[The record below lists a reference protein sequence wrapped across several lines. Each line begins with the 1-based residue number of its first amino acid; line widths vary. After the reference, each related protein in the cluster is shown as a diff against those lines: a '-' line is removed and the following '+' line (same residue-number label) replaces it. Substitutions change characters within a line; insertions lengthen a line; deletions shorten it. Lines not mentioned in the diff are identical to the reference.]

1 MRTVSNLF
9 KATLA
14 SGGRTYKVY
23 ASFVLAN
30 GDTLE
35 LGSEDIWSGSVTL
48 DTATSGTGSFDVGA
62 FVMSQVS
69 FTVNNLDGG
78 YSDHYFDGARVRVD
92 LGLILTDGTE
102 ERVHLGVFNVNR
114 TNAVNSSLIQL
125 TALDNAVKFEKP
137 YALSTLT
144 YPATI
149 GTIIRDAC
157 SSCGVT
163 LNTQTWAGDDMVVQ
177 ARPEKEYSFRQ
188 IISYAAQACGLFA
201 RMNNAGYLELGWY
214 DTSALRSVDDED
226 TWEGISAALKAK
238 YHHIKSLSST
248 NINTDIIAISG
259 VSVVVGSG
267 QDTYERTVG
276 TNAYLLQIKENPLVD
291 RQNQQDALTYI
302 AANTVGM
309 EFYKFSINCLS
320 DPTIEAG
327 DLIWITDKDGK
338 DYRAPITL
346 TSFKVGSY
354 EHLECSA
361 TLPQENKS
369 YHVPAST
376 IALIKAEKAARE
388 RIDKWAER
396 QTALSELISAGY
408 GMYTTDVAQ
417 ADGSVISYMHDK
429 PTMAESSVIWTKTAE
444 GLMLSR
450 DGGATFAL
458 DSYGHALVE
467 TLTAHGVSA
476 DWINTGELVV
486 RDALGN
492 ETMYVNC
499 DTGEVRINATSFSL
513 TGKTVPQIIAEQ
525 VEDVEVGARNLL
537 FNSSFSEN
545 FDKWDKNARYELV
558 TEDGHPC
565 GHIAGGTGAYAINQ
579 DILERIK
586 DDEADQ
592 LYTVS
597 GDIKLVNYAD
607 NSGSQVPY
615 LSFYLTGHYLD
626 GSGNSKWI
634 GATRVGGTVG
644 ESSQRQFMPFSDQG
658 WVRVNYIFKFAK
670 KPSELTDMAFDIY
683 TRNWSGDLYFKNLK
697 LERGNKAT
705 DWTPAPE
712 DLQTSITNANTTA
725 QQANATANAANT
737 TAQQALDVAS
747 SAGGMSAYLD
757 NDYQSIPT
765 DADGTYTTFPEC
777 STAITVFYNSA
788 DVSAQCNYT
797 ATPSAGV
804 TGSWNASTRTYTVT
818 GMTTDSGTVTI
829 KADYN
834 NTSLSRKFSIAKV
847 KRGAAGTDGRDGT
860 DGTDGTDG
868 RGVSQVSEF
877 YQISAS
883 GTTVPSSW
891 ETTPVKPTVE
901 APYLW
906 SFMRV
911 SYTDS
916 TTADTAPRVIGN
928 YAADGQDGTNGRGVQ
943 SVTAHYGLSTSIN
956 TEPAE
961 WSDTMVMTST
971 TNKYLWSYETITYT
985 DGTTTDTTKR
995 IIGTHGA
1002 TGTAAY
1008 TYTLLISDAAIVKNS
1023 DGTLSPSTL
1032 TLTARRAQGT
1042 GAPANYS
1049 GRFKIETSTDGTTW
1063 TAAYTSS
1070 SNVATY
1076 IYTVPAGVKLI
1087 RCSLYLAGGTT
1098 TLLDSQ
1104 TVPIVAD
1111 GVDGTDG
1118 VDGVSPTIT
1127 SSKSNG
1133 VTTVTITDKNGT
1145 RTLTINDGKNGS
1157 YVKTITNYYF
1167 AASTAT
1173 GITTSTVGWT
1183 TDPASSQ
1190 AKLTAAKPYLWNYEV
1205 LKDETGKTISTTSP
1219 AVIGRYG
1226 TDGADGTN
1234 GADGANGKGIKSI
1247 TEYYALSTSTTEPVT
1262 ADFSTTVKTPTAEIR
1277 YLWNYEKIV
1286 YTDDSSTTTSK
1297 HIIGVYGESGKD
1309 GADAYTVI
1317 LTNENHVFE
1326 AGSSAAVAGSTEC
1339 GVIAYKGATRVP
1351 ATIGT
1356 ITGKV
1361 TGMTTEVKNNS
1372 TTTAAFVVNVTTSL
1386 KTISG
1391 ELSVPVSVDNK
1402 SFTKKFSWALARNGT
1417 DGVDGAPARTYF
1429 LKVSPKSTKIV
1440 ENLTFDPN
1448 SVTVKAYYRDGNVV
1462 TQNAFS
1468 GHLTLQACV
1477 NGSWSTLKTLT
1488 ASEYTF
1494 SLAYTSKA
1502 SASISGTTVS
1512 LPSTASALRVQ
1523 LRATSSGVILDQE
1536 EIIVLIDATSI
1547 TQETIW
1553 RKLTNNGETQGVY
1566 MEGGKIYVNASYIG
1580 TGTLNA
1586 DRLKGISMK
1595 LGGDE
1600 DEHGLLTVVDAG
1612 NQETVRLDH
1621 LGIHAIAGNI
1631 GNWEIINN
1639 TIRREK
1645 HDDADVLLQAPVVG
1659 ASAGSTVLAIGAPT
1673 VDDKVSWGDAP
1684 FRVTKIGAMY
1694 STKGYIGGWEI
1705 TTNSI
1710 RNATKGSAENA
1721 LLGAGTKYPLSVGAS
1736 WATSDSAPNWGGAV
1750 FRVQNTGHLT
1760 AKSANITGTFTT
1772 TDGKQSITMQNGI
1785 IYGKQGTTES
1795 GIIDMSAEYPSD
1807 GGGNRNIAVKGNYA
1821 LRLQGGNTITLEV
1834 PALEKRA
1841 WVTRNGLTAQELHAV
1856 NGYSGYITFP
1866 VSIDPN
1872 KGTILEYIRL
1882 PVVDGI
1888 IRG

>member
-1 MRTVSNLF
+1 MKNVSNLF
-9 KATLA
+9 KETLA

-23 ASFVLAN
+23 ASFTLAD
-30 GDTLE
+30 GETLA
-35 LGSEDIWSGSVTL
+35 LGSEDIWSGSVVL

-78 YSDHYFDGARVRVD
+78 YGDHYFDGARVRVD
-92 LGLILTDGTE
+92 LGLVLTDGTE

-114 TNAVNSSLIQL
+114 TNAVNSALIQL

-137 YALSTLT
+137 YSLSTLT

-157 SSCGVT
+157 QACNVDLVT
-163 LNTQTWAGDDMVVQ
+163 QSWTGDDMVVQ

-188 IISYAAQACGLFA
+188 IVSYAAQACGLFA
-201 RMNNAGYLELGWY
+201 RMNDAGYLELKWY
-214 DTSALRSVDDED
+214 DTDALADVNDED
-226 TWEGISAALKAK
+226 TWDGISAALKAK

-248 NINTDIIAISG
+248 NINTDLITISG
-259 VSVVVGSG
+259 VTVSVGSG
-267 QDTYERTVG
+267 DDLTEKTVG
-276 TNAYLLQIKENPLVD
+276 TDEYLLKIKDNPLID
-291 RQNQQDALTYI
+291 RQNQQKSLTYI
-302 AANTVGM
+302 AASTVGM
-309 EFYKFSINCLS
+309 ELYRYSINCLS

-338 DYRAPITL
+338 SYRAPITL

-354 EHLECSA
+354 ERLECSA

-369 YHVPAST
+369 YRVPAST

-388 RIDKWAER
+388 RIDKWAET
-396 QTALSELISAGY
+396 QTTLSELISAGY
-408 GMYTTDVAQ
+408 GMYTTNVTQ
-417 ADGSVISYMHDK
+417 SDGSVISYMHDK
-429 PTMAESSVIWTKTAE
+429 PTMAESAAIWTKTAE
-444 GLMLSR
+444 GLMISR
-450 DGGATFAL
+450 DGGTTFAV

-499 DTGEVRINATSFSL
+499 DTGKVRINATSFSL

-537 FNSSFSEN
+537 LNSSFSEN
-545 FDKWDKNARYELV
+545 FDKWDKNARYELT
-558 TEDGHPC
+558 TEDGYPC
-565 GHIAGGTGAYAINQ
+565 GHIAGGTGAYTINQ
-579 DILERIK
+579 AILERIK
-586 DDEADQ
+586 DDDADQ

-597 GDIKLVNYAD
+597 GDIKLVDYAD
-607 NSGSQVPY
+607 NSGSQAPY
-615 LSFYLTGHYLD
+615 LSFYLTGHYLND
-626 GSGNSKWI
+626 SGNSKWI

-644 ESSQRQFMPFSDQG
+644 ESSRRQFMPFSDQG

-670 KPSELTDMAFDIY
+670 KPSELTDMAFDIF

-712 DLQTSITNANTTA
+712 DLQSGITNVTNIANSANTAA
-725 QQANATANAANT
+725 QQANA

-747 SAGGMSAYLD
+747 SAGGMAAYLD
-757 NDYQSIPT
+757 NDYQGIPT

-777 STAITVFYNSA
+777 STTITVFYNSS
-788 DVSAQCNYT
+788 DVSAQCEYT

-847 KRGAAGTDGRDGT
+847 KRGAAGTDGRDGS
-860 DGTDGTDG
+860 DGTNGTDG

-906 SFMRV
+906 SFTRV
-911 SYTDS
+911 SYTDG
-916 TTADTAPRVIGN
+916 TTADTTPRVIGN
-928 YAADGQDGTNGRGVQ
+928 YAADGQDGANGRGVQ
-943 SVTAHYGLSTSIN
+943 SVTAHYGLSAAAD

-961 WSDTMVMTST
+961 WSDAMVTTTT
-971 TNKYLWSYETITYT
+971 TNKYLWSYETIAYT

-1008 TYTLLISDAAIVKNS
+1008 TYTLLVSDAAIVKNP

-1032 TLTARRAQGT
+1032 TLTAKRAQGT
-1042 GAPANYS
+1042 KAPANYS
-1049 GRFKIETSTDGTTW
+1049 GRFKIETSVDGTTW
-1063 TAAYTSS
+1063 TTAYTSS

-1076 IYTVPAGVKLI
+1076 IYTVPADIKLV

-1098 TLLDSQ
+1098 TLLDTQ

-1111 GVDGTDG
+1111 GVDGIDG

-1133 VTTVTITDKNGT
+1133 VTTVTITDKDGT

-1173 GITTSTVGWT
+1173 GITVATAGWT
-1183 TDPASSQ
+1183 TDPTSSQ
-1190 AKLTAAKPYLWNYEV
+1190 AKLTAEKPYLWNYEV

-1226 TDGADGTN
+1226 TDGADG
-1234 GADGANGKGIKSI
+1234 KGIKSI

-1262 ADFSTTVKTPTAEIR
+1262 ADFSTAVKTPTAEIR

-1297 HIIGVYGESGKD
+1297 RIIGVYGESGKD
-1309 GADAYTVI
+1309 GADAYTII

-1386 KTISG
+1386 KTPSG

-1417 DGVDGAPARTYF
+1417 DGVDGAPARMYF

-1440 ENLTFDPN
+1440 ENLTFDPD
-1448 SVTVKAYYRDGNVV
+1448 SITVEAYYRDGNSI
-1462 TQNAFS
+1462 TQTAFT
-1468 GHLTLQACV
+1468 GYLTIQACV
-1477 NGSWSTLKTLT
+1477 GGTWAGIITKT
-1488 ASEYTF
+1488 ASTYTF
-1494 SLAYTSKA
+1494 SLAYTSKS
-1502 SASISGTTVS
+1502 SAFISGSTIS

-1523 LRATSSGVILDQE
+1523 LRATSSGPILDQE
-1536 EIIVLIDATSI
+1536 EVIVLIDATSI

-1553 RKLTNNGETQGVY
+1553 NKLTNNGETQGVY

-1580 TGTLNA
+1580 TGTLDA
-1586 DRLKGISMK
+1586 DRLKGISLK
-1595 LGGDE
+1595 LGGDK

-1612 NQETVRLDH
+1612 NEEKVRLDH

-1631 GNWEIINN
+1631 GSWEIINN
-1639 TIRREK
+1639 TIRREQ
-1645 HDDADVLLQAPVVG
+1645 HDGADVLIQAPAVG
-1659 ASAGSTVLAIGAPT
+1659 ASAGSSVLSIGAPY
-1673 VDDKVSWGDAP
+1673 KNSAVSWGDAP
-1684 FRVTKIGAMY
+1684 FRVTKAGAMY

-1705 TTNSI
+1705 TSSAI
-1710 RNATKGSAENA
+1710 QKAVKGASTNA
-1721 LLGAGTKYPLSVGAS
+1721 LLGSGTKYPISVGATWES
-1736 WATSDSAPNWGGAV
+1736 SDSSTNWGGSV
-1750 FRVQNTGHLT
+1750 FHVRNDGYMV
-1760 AKSANITGTFTT
+1760 AKNA
-1772 TDGKQSITMQNGI
+1772 SIHGSIESVNEIGDTVLIKNGF
-1785 IYGKQGTTES
+1785 IYGKMNGNTT
-1795 GIIDMSAEYPSD
+1795 GLIDMTADYGDD
-1807 GGGNRNIAVKGNYA
+1807 GGGYSNISIKGNYG
-1821 LRLQGGNTITLEV
+1821 LRLQAGTVITFQV
-1834 PALEKRA
+1834 PASGQQTVINSR
-1841 WVTRNGLTAQELHAV
+1841 GLTSPTLHAG
-1856 NGYSGYITFP
+1856 NGYTGWVCLPTVM
-1866 VSIDPN
+1866 VSD
-1872 KGTILEYIRL
+1872 GTVHEYVHL
-1882 PVVDGI
+1882 YVEDGI
-1888 IRG
+1888 IKR